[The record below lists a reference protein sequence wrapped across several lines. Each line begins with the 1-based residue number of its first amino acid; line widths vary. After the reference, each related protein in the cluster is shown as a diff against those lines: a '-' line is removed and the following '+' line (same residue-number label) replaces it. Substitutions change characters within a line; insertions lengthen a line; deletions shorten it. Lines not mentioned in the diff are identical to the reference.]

1 MDDKMK
7 KALAWVSGLL
17 VIVLV
22 AVVGMAVFNLCPP
35 QGPWPQPPWCPGSPF
50 VWPFSQPG
58 EVVDVDPGMGV
69 EQRAVDTEEKAVVFM
84 AEQIFSGLTRVQTYF
99 DQGIRGMGQFTP
111 EVGRA
116 TSMGASAIGG
126 GSRLACIRPLQGAGP
141 YNIPGGFMGPR
152 AANGYIGAPA
162 GACGA
167 GASPVVRFHDQTGE
181 PITGDRLVTEDV
193 QTIDFATLT
202 GQDPDIQSLESMIT
216 EALQPGDMSLT
227 TTSGWNEVLWE
238 RLAAQQQPMD
248 SLIDYHLWNTADEI
262 EALVVDSIESRME
275 MMGIPDSVIEA
286 FRQSDRNGWF
296 ASRPSTLE
304 NELASMDVIAEF
316 DGNFHGTIE
325 EERTFRISAPGEM
338 PAFGPMTGSG
348 ELTFDHPSLGLLT
361 FDVELAW
368 SEWDEFGRVNGGE
381 MHMVEQ
387 SGGYEIHMTFRPDGT
402 KEGEVY
408 MKSELVGRVEMIV
421 EGNNSYMEFLP
432 LE

>member
-1 MDDKMK
+1 
-7 KALAWVSGLL
+7 
-17 VIVLV
+17 
-22 AVVGMAVFNLCPP
+22 
-35 QGPWPQPPWCPGSPF
+35 
-50 VWPFSQPG
+50 
-58 EVVDVDPGMGV
+58 
-69 EQRAVDTEEKAVVFM
+69 
-84 AEQIFSGLTRVQTYF
+84 
-99 DQGIRGMGQFTP
+99 
-111 EVGRA
+111 
-116 TSMGASAIGG
+116 
-126 GSRLACIRPLQGAGP
+126 
-141 YNIPGGFMGPR
+141 
-152 AANGYIGAPA
+152 
-162 GACGA
+162 
-167 GASPVVRFHDQTGE
+167 
-181 PITGDRLVTEDV
+181 
-193 QTIDFATLT
+193 
-202 GQDPDIQSLESMIT
+202 
-216 EALQPGDMSLT
+216 MSLT